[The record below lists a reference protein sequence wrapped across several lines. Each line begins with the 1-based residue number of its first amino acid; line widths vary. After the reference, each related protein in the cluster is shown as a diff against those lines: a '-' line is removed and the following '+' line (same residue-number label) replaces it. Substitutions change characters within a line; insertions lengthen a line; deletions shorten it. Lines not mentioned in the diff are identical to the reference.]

1 MKELEEEFNSD
12 SKKSNNVSND
22 QLKNKINNAFYNS
35 DFKEMRKNMNYLDE
49 RNLISLEESKENRA
63 KDKEDKKKFKD
74 KYVQKLSMRDKRNI
88 LKNKDF
94 NFELD
99 QNYLE
104 SRALAYQAKDFNYS
118 LKNARKVENE
128 LKRLNLS
135 NSSKSKFLV
144 STSNIK

>member
-1 MKELEEEFNSD
+1 
-12 SKKSNNVSND
+12 
-22 QLKNKINNAFYNS
+22 
-35 DFKEMRKNMNYLDE
+35 
-49 RNLISLEESKENRA
+49 
-63 KDKEDKKKFKD
+63 
-74 KYVQKLSMRDKRNI
+74 MRDKRNI